1 MDHDAI
7 LDVHNFLLLL
17 LIPCSLFPLLEPH
30 CLGWFSCGCSLNL
43 YYKEVWILRGIAF
56 GWWPHIS
63 IFFSLRH
70 GNTHRIPCYMNNFPL
85 VIISIPHPTPEELL
99 SSLPFGSLTWW
110 VQRDPVKFQSL
121 FFLLFLVAYL
131 LIDFR
136 EKASEWERKG
146 EKHWCERETVSCCLL
161 YMPTGDQTHQ
171 PGMCPDQE
179 LNQSSLTLQDD
190 APPTKSYS
198 LIVFFICS
206 DRGLNLQPQH
216 IGMTL

>member
-7 LDVHNFLLLL
+7 LDVYNFLLLL

-43 YYKEVWILRGIAF
+43 YSKRGI
-56 GWWPHIS
+56 
-63 IFFSLRH
+63 L
-70 GNTHRIPCYMNNFPL
+70 PL
-85 VIISIPHPTPEELL
+85 VGGHTFPFSFLLGTGTLTESLVTWTISPWWSYQFPTPLQKSCSLL
-99 SSLPFGSLTWW
+99 FLLVPLHDESKETQWNFKAS
-110 VQRDPVKFQSL
+110 
-121 FFLLFLVAYL
+121 FFLFLVAYL

-179 LNQSSLTLQDD
+179 LNQHSLTLQHD

-198 LIVFFICS
+198 LIAFFMCS
-206 DRGLNLQPQH
+206 DRGLILQLWH
-216 IGMTL
+216 IRMTL